1 MKINQ
6 TWRLSRRNWFAL
18 FSGTAAVAALTGC
31 VGYVDG
37 GYVGGAVVAPDP
49 DVVVFGGAYERG
61 HDVHAYS
68 HRGSESRGR
77 DHRWH

>member
-1 MKINQ
+1 MKQNHK
-6 TWRLSRRNWFAL
+6 WLLSPGNWVAL
-18 FSGTAAVAALTGC
+18 ASGTVVVTALSGC

-68 HRGSESRGR
+68 HRGSESRGG
-77 DHRWH
+77 DHGRR